1 VPREVELTVADNR
14 IPVDLDDPLH
24 VMVLLTELRRPP
36 QLLVQEV
43 PARRDDGGWLRSP
56 GGPHT
61 CEVVFQLLGTPAARG
76 AGVTPQLAPQRPS
89 DLLQMPGGEWLYAKL
104 YAGESA
110 QEAIVRTRL
119 GELVDEVALTEC
131 GVDGWFF
138 LRYADP
144 EPHLRL
150 RFHGKRDSL
159 WTTLLP
165 RLHDWATGL
174 RQDGLLARCVLDS
187 YDPGVERY
195 GGPDAMAAAERVF
208 DADSR
213 LAMAARPERD
223 LELVAASGVLDL
235 LLGFGTAADA
245 LMWLDAAVPVAE
257 RRAVPMARRE
267 ALATLLSQDRPGDAP
282 RAEAI
287 AAYVA
292 KLRST
297 SCPPAR
303 RHQIAASL
311 AHLHWNRLF
320 GPDRARQRAV
330 LALLHGGLA
339 LRADWASY
347 GR

>member
-1 VPREVELTVADNR
+1 
-14 IPVDLDDPLH
+14 
-24 VMVLLTELRRPP
+24 
-36 QLLVQEV
+36 
-43 PARRDDGGWLRSP
+43 
-56 GGPHT
+56 
-61 CEVVFQLLGTPAARG
+61 VFQLLGAS
-76 AGVTPQLAPQRPS
+76 AGRTDAVPPEPAPQRPS

-119 GELVDEVALTEC
+119 GELVNEVALTEC

-150 RFHGKRDSL
+150 RFHGKVDSL

-165 RLHDWATGL
+165 RLHGWATRL
-174 RQDGLLARCVLDS
+174 RRDGLLARCVLDS
-187 YDPGVERY
+187 YDPEVERY
-195 GGPDAMAAAERVF
+195 GGPEAMAAAERVF

-213 LAMAARPERD
+213 LAMAARPEGD

-235 LLGFGTAADA
+235 LLGFGTDADA
-245 LMWLDAAVPVAE
+245 LTWLDAAVPVAE

-267 ALATLLSQDRPGDAP
+267 ALATLLSQGAPADAP

-292 KLRST
+292 KLHST
-297 SCPPAR
+297 GCPPAR
-303 RHQIAASL
+303 RQQIAASL
-311 AHLHWNRLF
+311 AHLHCNRLF
-320 GPDRARQRAV
+320 GPDRARERGV
-330 LALLHGGLA
+330 LALLHGGFA
-339 LRADWASY
+339 LRADRARY